1 VTRPE
6 VQPQPTEVVAPLVR
20 VVRVAL
26 ETVQYRVSANGT
38 VMPRTQSDL
47 VPQVS
52 GEVVWVSPSLA
63 SGGFF
68 DAGEPL
74 VRIDARDYE
83 AALESARASVT
94 RMRSELGRART
105 EQKRQ
110 RELAQRSVAS
120 QAKID
125 DAENAYRVA
134 EAQLR
139 EARAALERAERDVER
154 TELRAP
160 YEGRV
165 RSETIDVGQFVNRG
179 ASIAQLYAVD
189 FAEVPLPIP
198 DRELAYLDLDLGSRA
213 AAPAAPSA
221 PDTGGTGE
229 ADAPVDAAVGAG
241 ETGDSTEAAE
251 ASGGAPVVLR
261 AEFAGRQQTWHGRVV
276 RTEGEIDPRSR
287 AVKVVVRVKQ
297 PYAEDPPLAVGLF
310 VSAEI
315 LGRQIENAIVLP
327 RAALREGRDG
337 DQVMVVD
344 DDDRIR
350 FRTVEVLR
358 AQRGQVVLGG
368 GLAAGE
374 RVAISPLATAVE
386 GMKVRVVADDNEP
399 MDEAPK

>member
-1 VTRPE
+1 MRATAKVWLPIAFLALGGMGAVLVAVTRPE
-6 VQPQPTEVVAPLVR
+6 ARPQRAEVVAPLVR
-20 VVRVAL
+20 TVRVAT

-47 VPQVS
+47 VPQVE
-52 GEVVWVSPSLA
+52 GEVIWVSPSLA

-68 DAGEPL
+68 AAGEPL

-94 RMRSELGRART
+94 RTRSELARART
-105 EQKRQ
+105 EQNRQ

-125 DAENAYRVA
+125 DAENAFRVA

-154 TELRAP
+154 TELRAS

-165 RSETIDVGQFVNRG
+165 RSESVDVGQFVNRG
-179 ASIAQLYAVD
+179 TSIAQLYAVD

-198 DRELAYLDLDLGSRA
+198 DRELAYLDLQLG
-213 AAPAAPSA
+213 APGP
-221 PDTGGTGE
+221 
-229 ADAPVDAAVGAG
+229 
-241 ETGDSTEAAE
+241 EAA
-251 ASGGAPVVLR
+251 SGAPVVLR
-261 AEFAGRQQTWHGRVV
+261 AVFAGREQTWRGRVV

-287 AVKVVVRVKQ
+287 AVNVVVRVEQ

-315 LGRQIENAIVLP
+315 LGRQLENAIVLP
-327 RAALREGRDG
+327 RAALREGQDG
-337 DQVMVVD
+337 DQVLVVD
-344 DDDRIR
+344 DEDRIR

-358 AQRGQVVLGG
+358 AQRGRVVLGS

-374 RVAISPLATAVE
+374 RVAVSPLATAVE

-399 MDEAPK
+399 MAQAPE

>member
-1 VTRPE
+1 MTATAKVWLPFALLALGGLGAVLVSVTRPE
-6 VQPQPTEVVAPLVR
+6 AKPQPAEVVTPLVR
-20 VVRVAL
+20 TVRVAT

-47 VPQVS
+47 VPQVA

-165 RSETIDVGQFVNRG
+165 RSESVDVGQFVSRG
-179 ASIAQLYAVD
+179 TSIAQLYAVD

-198 DRELAYLDLDLGSRA
+198 DRELAYLDLQLGARA
-213 AAPAAPSA
+213 P
-221 PDTGGTGE
+221 G
-229 ADAPVDAAVGAG
+229 
-241 ETGDSTEAAE
+241 TEAA
-251 ASGGAPVVLR
+251 SGAPVVLR
-261 AEFAGRQQTWHGRVV
+261 AVFAGREQTWRGRVV

-287 AVKVVVRVKQ
+287 AVNVVVRVEQ

-315 LGRQIENAIVLP
+315 LGRRLENAIVLP
-327 RAALREGRDG
+327 RSALREGRDA
-337 DQVMVVD
+337 DQVLVVD
-344 DDDRIR
+344 DEDRIR

-358 AQRGQVVLGG
+358 AQRGRVVLGS

-374 RVAISPLATAVE
+374 RVAVSPLATAVE

-399 MDEAPK
+399 MAQTSK